1 MIVIIPKKK
10 GEKERRKFINVHC
23 EGVEFGLDQPSLNC
37 YVLGLKGNPVID
49 LSFTRAKI
57 VPVFFGQVSIK
68 NLIHSRLL
76 GWYMGLANSD
86 LPFNLGGP
94 SGC

>member
-23 EGVEFGLDQPSLNC
+23 EGVEFRLDQPSLNC
-37 YVLGLKGNPVID
+37 YVLGLKANPVTD
-49 LSFTRAKI
+49 LSFMWAKI

-68 NLIHSRLL
+68 NLIHSSF